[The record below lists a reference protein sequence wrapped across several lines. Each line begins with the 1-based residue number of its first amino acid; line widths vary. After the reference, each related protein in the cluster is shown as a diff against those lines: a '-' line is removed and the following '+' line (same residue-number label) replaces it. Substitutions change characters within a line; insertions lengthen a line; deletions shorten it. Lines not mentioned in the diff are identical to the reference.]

1 MIIKQFI
8 INIIVILSF
17 TLFIFNT
24 HKSDWNTSDNRDLS
38 LLDSLYFCLTSFSTM
53 GFGDITPSTKKS
65 KLIVLLLQ
73 TFIIFEV
80 LFLYQNMVNGNLNS
94 TFLKK
99 IGYVYILLIAFT
111 IYFRIF
117 TKKEDW
123 QYSSANTE
131 HNLFNL
137 FYFTN
142 TSLTSCGYGD
152 IYPKSNKTKIPVML
166 LQVILIFQLLTL
178 F

>member
-1 MIIKQFI
+1 MIIKQFL

-17 TLFIFNT
+17 TFIIFNT
-24 HKSDWNTSDNRDLS
+24 QKSDWNTHDNRKLS

-65 KLIVLLLQ
+65 KLLVLLLQ

-80 LFLYQNMVNGNLNS
+80 LFLYQKIVTGNFNI

-99 IGYVYILLIAFT
+99 IGYIYILLITFT
-111 IYFRIF
+111 LYFRIF
-117 TKKEDW
+117 TNKEDW
-123 QYSSANTE
+123 QYSTKNAE
-131 HNLFNL
+131 HNFFNL

-166 LQVILIFQLLTL
+166 LQIVLIFQLIAL